1 MSSATLP
8 RIRVESRGGR
18 IHIRADTIPKNFRRS
33 ATLLR
38 YKKEPA
44 RVVIPVVEKPKTPK
58 VLPTQS
64 KHVKKEQGKQS
75 MLIDTIRS

>member
-8 RIRVESRGGR
+8 RIRVETRGGR
-18 IHIRADTIPKNFRRS
+18 IHIRADTIPNNFKRS

-58 VLPTQS
+58 LLPAKT
-64 KHVKKEQGKQS
+64 KPVKKEQQSKQS
-75 MLIDTIRS
+75 ILTVN